1 MAIDRISGIKKAAI
15 LLVLIGDEASSQI
28 FKYLNEEEITSISKE
43 ISTLRSIQPEV
54 ADEVLED
61 FHNMSLA
68 REYIAMGGF
77 DYAKKVLIN
86 SIGPES
92 ARSILDRLMKSL
104 EATPSFSALE
114 KANPQQLSRF
124 IQNEHPQTIALV
136 LAHLNPTQA
145 SELLTNLPESLQS
158 EVATRMATL
167 EQINPEVVKR
177 ISTVL
182 EQKLEALGGGNV
194 EEYGGIRAVAEMFNR
209 MDRGTGRQ
217 VLEKIEVINPE
228 LANAIRDLMFVFDDI
243 LLLDDQAITEILK
256 RVDKKV
262 LAMALKGTS
271 EQLQNQ
277 FFRNMSQRAVEMMQE
292 EMEYMGLVRVRDVKR
307 SQNEVVEIVR
317 QLEEEGVISVGGS
330 GGEEYVV

>member
-1 MAIDRISGIKKAAI
+1 MSFDRMSGARKAAI
-15 LLVLIGDEASSQI
+15 LMVLIGDDATSQV
-28 FKYLNEEEITSISKE
+28 FKHLNEEEITQISRE
-43 ISTLRSIQPEV
+43 ISALRNVQPEL

-77 DYAKKVLIN
+77 DYAKKVLLGA
-86 SIGPES
+86 IGPES
-92 ARSILDRLMKSL
+92 SRKILDRLAKSL
-104 EATPSFSALE
+104 EATPSFSSLE

-145 SELLTNLPESLQS
+145 SELLTSLPEALQA

-177 ISTVL
+177 ISSVL
-182 EQKLEALGGGNV
+182 EQKLEALGGGAV
-194 EEYGGIRAVAEMFNR
+194 EEYGGVRAVAEMFNR
-209 MDRGTGRQ
+209 MDRSAGRQ
-217 VLEKIEVINPE
+217 VLEKIEVVNPE

-243 LLLDDQAITEILK
+243 LLLDDQAVTEILK

-271 EQLQNQ
+271 EQVQNQ

-292 EMEYMGLVRVRDVKR
+292 EMEYMGLVRVKDVKR

-317 QLEEEGVISVGGS
+317 QLEEEGVISIGGT